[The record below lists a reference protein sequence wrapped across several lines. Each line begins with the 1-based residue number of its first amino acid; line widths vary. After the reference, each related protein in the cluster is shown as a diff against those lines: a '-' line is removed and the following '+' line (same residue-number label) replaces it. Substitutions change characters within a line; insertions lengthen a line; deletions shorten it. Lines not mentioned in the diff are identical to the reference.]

1 MEEMTGVHINWTP
14 VAQNELQEKFG
25 ILLSSGTYPD
35 IVYPGS
41 LSYPDGVDAGIADG
55 VIYPDHDT
63 LIRTYMP
70 NYMAY
75 LESSEEARKEAT
87 SDNGKM
93 QVIKCLSLIHILL
106 LGEGFPIHHQA
117 PCLDLA

>member
-1 MEEMTGVHINWTP
+1 M
-14 VAQNELQEKFG
+14 
-25 ILLSSGTYPD
+25 
-35 IVYPGS
+35 
-41 LSYPDGVDAGIADG
+41 DAGIADG

-93 QVIKCLSLIHILL
+93 QVIKCIVGQDFTAESEGTYQGLAYRKDILTTWALKSPPLWKSGTTPWWL
-106 LGEGFPIHHQA
+106 LKSPVSSI
-117 PCLDLA
+117 PL